1 MSRVLGWR
9 TRLNAELDRSR
20 SMPFAWG
27 TNDCCTF
34 AARCVEAV
42 TGEDLAAAY
51 PRNYRTAKGALAA
64 LKRAGFDD
72 LTQLAAAHCEE
83 IAPSLASAGDLAAI
97 RSDATGWA
105 LGVVIGER
113 IAFIGPDGLGS
124 VPITDAVK
132 AYRVG

>member
-1 MSRVLGWR
+1 MSREFGWR

-20 SMPFAWG
+20 MMPFAWG

-34 AARCVEAV
+34 AARCVLAV
-42 TGEDLAAAY
+42 TGKDTTAAY
-51 PRNYRTAKGALAA
+51 STRYRTAKGALST

-72 LTQLAAAHCEE
+72 LTQLAAAHFEE

-113 IAFIGPDGLGS
+113 IVFIGPEGLGS
-124 VPITDAVK
+124 VPVTDAVK